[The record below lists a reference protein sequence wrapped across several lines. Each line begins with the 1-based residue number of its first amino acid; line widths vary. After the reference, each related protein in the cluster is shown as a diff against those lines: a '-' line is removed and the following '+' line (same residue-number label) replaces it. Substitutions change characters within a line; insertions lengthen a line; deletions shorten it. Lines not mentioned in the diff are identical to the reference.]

1 MSDGTSHFITQKSAQ
16 QEFPV
21 FPQLF
26 IAPPI
31 PSPQIDSIIKEQTWQ
46 LIWNLESKLL
56 HFSNL

>member
-26 IAPPI
+26 IAQPI
-31 PSPQIDSIIKEQTWQ
+31 PSPQIDSIIKEQT
-46 LIWNLESKLL
+46 
-56 HFSNL
+56 